1 MLKVI
6 KKTRIHEEVFSQI
19 HELIKQ
25 GKLKARDQLPSER
38 ELAETFKVSRTSV
51 REALRTLESQGL
63 IVSRTGMGNFVVD
76 LPVEALVGPLARLL
90 IDEKKALAD
99 VFELRK
105 LIEPHIAA
113 LAAERATATDVA
125 KLKKIVAKQTEAV
138 SRGETGV
145 EADAELHLCISGATQ
160 NQALQ
165 KLVSGLMEM
174 LSRSREESLQ
184 TDKRRAWSIAT
195 HRRIVGAIEKHDKSK
210 ARGEMLRH
218 IEQVEKSV
226 LLSSRPLKS
235 ERQKIKRA
243 RGRLY
248 DQVRRGHLTSGDEA
262 GHRAIECAANGGFA
276 AEKWHSNKSR

>member
-1 MLKVI
+1 MLRAI

-19 HELIKQ
+19 HQLIKD
-25 GKLKARDQLPSER
+25 GRFKARDQLPSER

-90 IDEKKALAD
+90 IDEKNALAD
-99 VFELRK
+99 VFEMRK

-113 LAAERATATDVA
+113 LAAERATTRDIAQ
-125 KLKKIVAKQTEAV
+125 LKRIVAKQADAV

-145 EADAELHLCISGATQ
+145 EADAELHLSIGRATR

-184 TDKRRAWSIAT
+184 TDERRESSIDA
-195 HRRIVGAIEKHDKSK
+195 HRRIIAAIEKHDK
-210 ARGEMLRH
+210 ARARSEMLRH
-218 IEQVEKSV
+218 IEQVEENV
-226 LLSSRPLKS
+226 LSAHLPAKNASQNLTK
-235 ERQKIKRA
+235 ERR
-243 RGRLY
+243 
-248 DQVRRGHLTSGDEA
+248 VS
-262 GHRAIECAANGGFA
+262 
-276 AEKWHSNKSR
+276 